1 MSNPLILDVL
11 RGAISKR
18 PPFWFMRQ
26 AGRYLPEYRELRA
39 RSGSFLDLC
48 LAPAKAAEVTLQ
60 PIKRFHPDGA
70 ILFSD
75 ILIIPFGLGQAL
87 HFEEG
92 RGPILEPINNATSLS
107 QLSLTKHW
115 SRIEATYEAVSR
127 VRERL
132 PKDVALIGFAGAPW
146 TVATY
151 MVEGQSSRD
160 YAKTKHWAY
169 SDPVGFSQLIDL
181 LVEATIRHL
190 KAQIE
195 AGASIVKLFDS
206 WAGVLAPDQFEAWT
220 IKPIRR
226 IVDGVKQSYPD
237 VPIIGFPRGAG
248 VLYRAF
254 AERSGVDAIA
264 LDTSV
269 PTDWAACELQSLKP
283 VQGNMDPLALVVGG
297 NTMQSAVTRIR
308 KDLSGGPFIFNLGHG
323 VIPITPPEHVEKLA
337 QLLRE
342 TA

>member
-1 MSNPLILDVL
+1 
-11 RGAISKR
+11 
-18 PPFWFMRQ
+18 
-26 AGRYLPEYRELRA
+26 
-39 RSGSFLDLC
+39 
-48 LAPAKAAEVTLQ
+48 
-60 PIKRFHPDGA
+60 
-70 ILFSD
+70 
-75 ILIIPFGLGQAL
+75 
-87 HFEEG
+87 
-92 RGPILEPINNATSLS
+92 
-107 QLSLTKHW
+107 
-115 SRIEATYEAVSR
+115 
-127 VRERL
+127 
-132 PKDVALIGFAGAPW
+132 
-146 TVATY
+146 
-151 MVEGQSSRD
+151 VEGQSSRD

-190 KAQIE
+190 KAQIK

>member
-1 MSNPLILDVL
+1 MNNPLILDVL
-11 RGAISKR
+11 RGVTSKR
-18 PPFWFMRQ
+18 PPFWLMRQ

-75 ILIIPFGLGQAL
+75 ILIIPYGLGQSL

-92 RGPILEPINNATSLS
+92 RGPILEPINNVAALS
-107 QLSLTKHW
+107 RLSLTKHW
-115 SRIEATYEAVSR
+115 SRIEATYEAVNR
-127 VRERL
+127 VSSAL
-132 PKDVALIGFAGAPW
+132 PDDVALIGFAGAPW

-160 YAKTKHWAY
+160 YAKTKQWAY
-169 SDPVGFSQLIDL
+169 SDPVGFSRLIDM

-190 KAQIE
+190 KAQIG
-195 AGASIVKLFDS
+195 AGASIIKLFDS
-206 WAGVLAPDQFEAWT
+206 WAGVLAPDQFETWT

-226 IVDGVKQSYPD
+226 IVDGVKKSYPN

-254 AERSGVDAIA
+254 AERAGVDAIA

-269 PTDWAACELQSLKP
+269 PTDWAARELQSLKP

-297 NTMQSAVTRIR
+297 EAMRKAVARIR
-308 KDLSGGPFIFNLGHG
+308 NDLSRGPFIFNLGHG

-342 TA
+342 TV